1 MAVVFCYAYL
11 TKTNHPR
18 KEIAA
23 MTKQEAK
30 VYIQYIKVLLAMKGY
45 DEDVLNEALDMAD
58 YALDPE
64 PVVPDPRFH
73 WI

>member
-1 MAVVFCYAYL
+1 
-11 TKTNHPR
+11 
-18 KEIAA
+18 
-23 MTKQEAK
+23 MTKMEAK

-45 DEDVLNEALDMAD
+45 DEDTLNEALDMAD

-73 WI
+73 WL

>member
-1 MAVVFCYAYL
+1 MVRL
-11 TKTNHPR
+11 SHQTR
-18 KEIAA
+18 KEISA

-30 VYIQYIKVLLAMKGY
+30 VYIQYIKVLLAIKGY
-45 DEDVLNEALDMAD
+45 NEDTLNEALDMAD

-64 PVVPDPRFH
+64 PVVKDPRLE

>member
-1 MAVVFCYAYL
+1 
-11 TKTNHPR
+11 
-18 KEIAA
+18 

-30 VYIQYIKVLLAMKGY
+30 VYIQYIKVLLAKHGCA
-45 DEDVLNEALDMAD
+45 EDILNEALDMAD

-64 PVVPDPRFH
+64 PVVKDPRFE